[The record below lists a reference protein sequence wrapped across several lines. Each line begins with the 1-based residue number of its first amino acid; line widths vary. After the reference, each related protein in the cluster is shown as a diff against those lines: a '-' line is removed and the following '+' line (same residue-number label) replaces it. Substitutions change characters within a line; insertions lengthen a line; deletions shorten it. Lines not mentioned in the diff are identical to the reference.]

1 MQTTNEVS
9 STKAA
14 LPGFQNLN
22 ANPEARSNRF
32 IFRAAEKSAEFADH
46 LRAHYRETRR
56 TSVEIPC
63 DLKLIMADGTVFD
76 TGSGMI
82 RNVSPSGALVSSI
95 KLIKNS
101 YPAGVFKLVLSLNSS
116 EYEGICIEASPVRMV
131 IDCGGLGVKF
141 DEIFVT
147 V

>member
-1 MQTTNEVS
+1 MQTATPS
-9 STKAA
+9 PIAA
-14 LPGFQNLN
+14 HPAPPVLQNMN
-22 ANPEARSNRF
+22 GSAAGSNRF

-63 DLKLIMADGTVFD
+63 DLKLIMADGTIFD

-82 RNVSPSGALVSSI
+82 RNVSPSGALLSSI
-95 KLIKNS
+95 KLAKNC
-101 YPAGVFKLVLSLNSS
+101 YPAGIFKLVISLKST
-116 EYEGICIEASPVRMV
+116 EYNGICIEASPVRIV
-131 IDCGGLGVKF
+131 SDCSGLGVKF

>member
-1 MQTTNEVS
+1 MQTATNDVIA
-9 STKAA
+9 KPA
-14 LPGFQNLN
+14 LGFEKLN
-22 ANPEARSNRF
+22 GSADARSSRF

-63 DLKLIMADGTVFD
+63 DLKLIMADGSTFD

-82 RNVSPSGALVSSI
+82 RNVSPSGALLGAI
-95 KLIKNS
+95 KLSKNS
-101 YPAGVFKLVLSLNSS
+101 YPAGIFKLVLSLNST
-116 EYEGICIEASPVRMV
+116 EYNGICIEATPVRMV
-131 IDCGGLGVKF
+131 TDCAGLGVKF